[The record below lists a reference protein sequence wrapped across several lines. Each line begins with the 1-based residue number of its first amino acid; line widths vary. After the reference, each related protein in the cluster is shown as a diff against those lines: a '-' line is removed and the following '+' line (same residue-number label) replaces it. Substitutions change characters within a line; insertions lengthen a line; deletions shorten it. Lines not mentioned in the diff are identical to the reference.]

1 MGFEWMTITYPVM
14 GKKSVSRE
22 HWKSLPQKK
31 KKKKI
36 FLLGEGQE
44 VLICGKLMSFLLSFA
59 MNLKLL

>member
-1 MGFEWMTITYPVM
+1 MGFEWMTITYSVM

-22 HWKSLPQKK
+22 YWKSLPQ

-59 MNLKLL
+59 MNLILL

>member
-1 MGFEWMTITYPVM
+1 MGFEWMTITYSVM

-22 HWKSLPQKK
+22 YWKSLPQ